1 MITSRISTSTPHSR
15 QYDCPTRA
23 FTPIYKLSHFSSV
36 AQLCPTL
43 CDPKECS
50 TPGLTTEFRVHCTGG
65 EDNGT
70 LLQYS
75 YLGNPMDGGAWW
87 AVVHG
92 VARSWTRLKR
102 LSSSSTGVGDQWL
115 LLPCTDTWASQV
127 ALVVKNPPSNVC
139 LKRHRF
145 DPWVG
150 AGRGGRSPEGGNGN
164 PLQYFCLENPMDRG
178 AWWATVHGV
187 AESDI
192 TEVTWHACTI

>member
-23 FTPIYKLSHFSSV
+23 FTPIYRLSHFSSV

-87 AVVHG
+87 A
-92 VARSWTRLKR
+92 
-102 LSSSSTGVGDQWL
+102 
-115 LLPCTDTWASQV
+115 
-127 ALVVKNPPSNVC
+127 
-139 LKRHRF
+139 
-145 DPWVG
+145 
-150 AGRGGRSPEGGNGN
+150 
-164 PLQYFCLENPMDRG
+164 
-178 AWWATVHGV
+178 TVHGV
-187 AESDI
+187 TKNWISPGWSVAQSPLKREPMPQKWGTLQPCPGQCFLSISPAPQTHGAFLSTSAMLCSLQPQVTPPGTQCYNRGVPGAVDLFHFP
-192 TEVTWHACTI
+192 EVLPGE